1 MLKNKKLKYSLYS
14 FSAIAVGVITPI
26 SVISCGSTTSTTNSF
41 STTSFINLY
50 GPVKNAN
57 VNFLSINQTAGTNEN
72 DDLVYSIKKI
82 TYDANTIANGETTT
96 VKTTDFS
103 IKNISN
109 EEKKLNAQLILANN
123 ATAEPGNY
131 YVEIEVQNKTSKAVV
146 TTLAKNFDVLK
157 VITSLN
163 PSTTKNL
170 LASFSATDLLNV
182 NGLLSTTTSPFEIE
196 KITFGTN
203 EEDVTNFYQ
212 VELDIENNEVQIQL
226 KNPAEITKGSYSI
239 TLSTN
244 FTILGKIISNPIK
257 IEIKNNLI

>member
-1 MLKNKKLKYSLYS
+1 MLKNKKLKYTLYS

-41 STTSFINLY
+41 STISFISLY

-146 TTLAKNFDVLK
+146 ATLAKNFDVLK

-170 LASFSATDLLNV
+170 LASFNATDLLNV
-182 NGLLSTTTSPFEIE
+182 NGLLTTTSPFEIE

-203 EEDVTNFYQ
+203 EEDVTNSYQ
-212 VELDIENNEVQIQL
+212 VVVENNEVQIQL

>member
-1 MLKNKKLKYSLYS
+1 MLKNKKLKYTLYS

-41 STTSFINLY
+41 STTSFAHLY

-170 LASFSATDLLNV
+170 LASFNATDLLNV
-182 NGLLSTTTSPFEIE
+182 NGLLTTTSPFEIE

-203 EEDVTNFYQ
+203 EEDVTNSYQ
-212 VELDIENNEVQIQL
+212 VVVENNEVQIQL
-226 KNPAEITKGSYSI
+226 KNPAEITKGIYSI